1 MDGKS
6 NAKFCGS
13 LLNETIDLKSKSL
26 LCFTINIV
34 RMKTTVT
41 LFPSLLLGTFGLLFS
56 TPLFSQTFQLK
67 VNNGYGS
74 TTAAPGDTIY
84 IWAEEWGVARTFSH
98 WSGDTSFVE
107 RPEEWQTRVI
117 MPAQDVT
124 ITSNTVV
131 LPTGINNPLTEEQ
144 IMGRDRMKRVFSYF
158 PANNPAQGVCWLW
171 HGTGGSASSWA
182 GAEFEQNQFVKYL
195 VSKDWGV
202 IITESDESTTNTD
215 LNGDGNL
222 RYDFYPDSFSSVD
235 IANVRA
241 IRDTFIHRGKMS
253 WSTPQASLG
262 FSAGG
267 SFSTVLAAVLRWQAG
282 VTHCAPGVEL
292 IIDQTQTPLQ
302 FSMNSRDN
310 HPDVGL
316 QGNLDAFAN
325 FQILKDHG
333 ICTDFYYLRPSPTY
347 AQRFKR
353 FPGISTSLS
362 YSIHNELVANG
373 CFGNGGFLI
382 KAPDEIQAAVI
393 GNPGNWPTIL
403 SLTGAQRQFVLD
415 QLEVMWPSHHFH
427 TSYMAADFKF
437 ISDPCSA
444 ASGVSA
450 IASTAPIQLSPN
462 PVSDWL
468 ILPENTEN
476 IKIFDLQ
483 GKMVWTENASGTT
496 QLDVSSLPPG
506 MYFAVLELHGQS
518 RVAKLVK
525 Q

>member
-1 MDGKS
+1 
-6 NAKFCGS
+6 
-13 LLNETIDLKSKSL
+13 
-26 LCFTINIV
+26 
-34 RMKTTVT
+34 MKTTIT
-41 LFPSLLLGTFGLLFS
+41 LLRALCFSTGTLLLS

-74 TTAAPGDTIY
+74 TTATPGDTIY

-107 RPEEWQTRVI
+107 RPEEWQTFVI

-124 ITSNTVV
+124 IMSNTVV

-158 PANNPAQGVCWLW
+158 PANTAAKGVCWLW

-202 IITESDESTTNTD
+202 IITESDESTTNSD
-215 LNGDGNL
+215 LNGDGAL
-222 RYDFYPDSFSSVD
+222 RYDYYPDSIVSVD

-241 IRDTFIHRGKMS
+241 IRDTFIHRGKMN
-253 WSTPQASLG
+253 WSTPNAALG

-267 SFSTVLAAVLRWQAG
+267 AFSSLLCAILRWQAG
-282 VTHCAPGVEL
+282 VTHCNPGVSL
-292 IIDQTQTPLQ
+292 IIDKTQSPLL

-310 HPDVGL
+310 HPDVGV
-316 QGNLDAFAN
+316 QGGLDAFAN
-325 FQILKDHG
+325 WQTLTDRD
-333 ICTDFYYLRPSPTY
+333 ICSEFYLLLPQPTY
-347 AQRFKR
+347 PQRFKR
-353 FPGISTSLS
+353 LPGISTSLS

-382 KAPDEIQAAVI
+382 KAPSEVEAAVI
-393 GNPGNWPTIL
+393 ANPGNWPTII

-415 QLEVMWPSHHFH
+415 QLEVMWPAHHFH
-427 TSYMAADFKF
+427 TSFMAADFKF

-450 IASTAPIQLSPN
+450 MANTAPIQLSPN
-462 PVSDWL
+462 PVSDWMN
-468 ILPENTEN
+468 LPENTEKVSFFDLN
-476 IKIFDLQ
+476 GKIFQ
-483 GKMVWTENASGTT
+483 AENTSGASK
-496 QLDVSSLPPG
+496 LNVSNLPQG
-506 MYFAVLELHGQS
+506 MYFVKLELQGQS
-518 RVAKLVK
+518 RIAKLVK